1 MTGGAPTAGLSA
13 VLDLEGDDVT
23 CTVVVALEDAA
34 AGDCATEG
42 AALEATAV
50 AGGVLMNWPS
60 MSLEQTVL
68 PTSRMIGP

>member
-1 MTGGAPTAGLSA
+1 MSA
-13 VLDLEGDDVT
+13 VLDLEGDDVS
-23 CTVVVALEDAA
+23 CTVVVAPVDVVA
-34 AGDCATEG
+34 DVCATEG